1 VQEDDKSEGDGDNDK
16 SVGDGDNDKCDD
28 GDNGDDAA
36 EAQFNMLYKQYR
48 ETGAIMVPELH
59 FACIPFASLVGGALR
74 EPLTIQ
80 LPTLH

>member
-1 VQEDDKSEGDGDNDK
+1 MLWLGACKGDRQGSVHVRQVQEDANESDNDKYEGDGDN
-16 SVGDGDNDKCDD
+16 GDNVD

-59 FACIPFASLVGGALR
+59 FACIPFA
-74 EPLTIQ
+74 
-80 LPTLH
+80 